1 VALDSQH
8 GGKITVYFRYGMGS
22 FTCKTVLTCRIDKAT
37 GAFAGCAGHYVAMMG
52 GWATLVANGNPHVLF
67 YNRRDRRSRDCAPQ
81 AQGERHPADFRLL
94 GSRYL
99 IESAQGPDVV
109 GSASSIEKPYRSCS
123 ASPRFGGIATA
134 VERWSAR
141 FPPQRAPRDDQADG
155 AVWAA
160 PASITP
166 QLPWGAVLSERP
178 AGRPASLRSR
188 RRNRPASRR
197 AAHH

>member
-1 VALDSQH
+1 MALDSQH
-8 GGKITVYFRYGMGS
+8 GGNITVYFRYGKGS

-52 GWATLVANGNPHVLF
+52 GWATLVANGNPHVLR
-67 YNRRDRRSRDCAPQ
+67 YNRRDRRSRVCAPQ
-81 AQGERHPADFRLL
+81 AQGERTRPTSGSWAPGISSNLL
-94 GSRYL
+94 R
-99 IESAQGPDVV
+99 AQT
-109 GSASSIEKPYRSCS
+109 S
-123 ASPRFGGIATA
+123 
-134 VERWSAR
+134 SAR
-141 FPPQRAPRDDQADG
+141 HHRSKSATDRAVQTRALVASQRQNRAGPRGFLHQGAPRDEQADG
-155 AVWAA
+155 AVRAA

-166 QLPWGAVLSERP
+166 QLPWGAVLSGRP